1 MNDNQRQATQ
11 QEAECQLY
19 LIQNPEYD
27 SDWVGEASKI
37 LTNQLI
43 ELSEAD
49 LVKFNALQLSI
60 FNMIIESKKD
70 DDTKVKVINTL
81 MESDLNATQMRLYW
95 IGIDHGLS
103 ENIMARFLD
112 KNIPYAKSNYSIQA
126 LVDGYTGITEY
137 LDDFNANQIAEI
149 FTGMKDGIDYK
160 IYAKPE
166 YPADMMNLIR
176 HAMATGFNVRLHFVR
191 DDVSIEV
198 NTENK

>member
-1 MNDNQRQATQ
+1 MNNNQRQATP

-19 LIQNPEYD
+19 LIQNPGYD

-43 ELSEAD
+43 ELSETD

-60 FNMIIESKKD
+60 FNMIIESDKD

-112 KNIPYAKSNYSIQA
+112 KNIPYAKSNYAIQA

-198 NTENK
+198 NTDNK